1 MEVTISNRTIA
12 RIILSVVGA
21 FIGLLAIREAS
32 HAILLVA
39 MSIFLA
45 LVLNSPVHWIASRT
59 PGKMR
64 GNRTVATAISYIL
77 VVVIL
82 GAFLA
87 NLVPPLARQTGQFF
101 ESVPRLVEDLR
112 SEDSSLGQFVRQY
125 KLEGQID
132 KLSEQLSER
141 IDNIGGAAISTVS
154 RIGSSF
160 FSVITV
166 LVLTFMMLIE
176 GPHWVRFGLRLAPSK
191 QRSHWRKLSRDM
203 YAVIKGYV
211 NGQVVLA
218 AIAALFIMVPLL
230 IMDVSYPAALMVIVF
245 FCGLV
250 PMIGH
255 TIGAAILSI
264 VALFQSPVA
273 ALVVLGY
280 YILYQQIEN
289 YVVQPKVQSNSTNMS
304 PLLVL
309 VSVTVGVSFGGII
322 GGLVAIPVGG
332 CIRVLVLDYLNRSNR
347 LSPDEAIDEP
357 LAAYKD

>member
-12 RIILSVVGA
+12 RVILSVVA
-21 FIGLLAIREAS
+21 AYIGLLAIREAS
-32 HAILLVA
+32 HAILLVI
-39 MSIFLA
+39 MSVFLA
-45 LVLNSPVHWIASRT
+45 LVLNSPVHWIASRI

-64 GNRTVATAISYIL
+64 GNRTMATTISYIL

-82 GAFLA
+82 VTFLV

-101 ESVPRLVEDLR
+101 ENVPKLVEDLR

-176 GPHWVRFGLRLAPSK
+176 GPRWVRFGLRLAPD
-191 QRSHWRKLSRDM
+191 RRRTHWRKLSRDM

-218 AIAALFIMVPLL
+218 AVAALFIMVPLL

-255 TIGAAILSI
+255 TIGAVILSI